1 MKTPDKSVLLDN
13 AVWVLAQIIN
23 DLPQNRDWLDVN
35 LEAYARSVLNDAA
48 ALNIPAKVSLFGKSK
63 QPNVCAAREANNGVC
78 PHHNLRCA
86 WPHCEM

>member
-1 MKTPDKSVLLDN
+1 METTKKSILLDN

-35 LEAYARSVLNDAA
+35 LEAYARNILSEAA
-48 ALNIPAKVSLFGKSK
+48 NLNIPEKASLFSKSK
-63 QPNVCAAREANNGVC
+63 QPNVCAARESNDGVC
-78 PHHNLRCA
+78 PHHNLHCA